1 MKLNELK
8 GQPGSHK
15 RSKRLGRGIGS
26 GKGKTS
32 GKGVKGQ
39 KARSGIAIHGF
50 EGGQMP
56 LHMRMPKR
64 GFNNIFAREFSI
76 VNIGDIQAAIDAGRL
91 KGDGVLNAETLNAAR
106 LTTKAKDGVRLLAR
120 GELKANLSFE
130 VAYASPG
137 AIAAVEKAGGK
148 VTVLGVKQKPVNKGR
163 IDKPAGKRQV
173 RRETSAKRRAE
184 RQSGRSGAAA

>member
-8 GQPGSHK
+8 GNAGSHK

-76 VNIGDIQAAIDAGRL
+76 VNVGDIQKALDAGRL
-91 KGDGVLNAETLNAAR
+91 QAGAVLNAEVLNAAG
-106 LTTKAKDGVRLLAR
+106 LTSKAKDGVRLLAR
-120 GELKANLSFE
+120 GELKANLSVE
-130 VAYASPG
+130 VAHAS
-137 AIAAVEKAGGK
+137 ASAVAAVEKAGGS
-148 VTVLGVKQKPVNKGR
+148 VTILGVKAKPANKGR
-163 IDKPAGKRQV
+163 VGKPAGKRQV
-173 RRETSAKRRAE
+173 RREESARKRAE
-184 RQSGRSGAAA
+184 RRGAAA

>member
-1 MKLNELK
+1 MNLNELS

-56 LHMRMPKR
+56 LHMRRPKR
-64 GFNNIFAREFSI
+64 GFNNIFARSFSI
-76 VNIGDIQAAIDAGRL
+76 VNVGDVQKALDNGKLEAGKPVDHAA
-91 KGDGVLNAETLNAAR
+91 LNAAG
-106 LTTKAKDGVRLLAR
+106 LTSKAKDGVRLLAR

-130 VAYASPG
+130 VAHASQS
-137 AIAAVEKAGGK
+137 AIEAVEKAGGSVK
-148 VTVLGVKQKPVNKGR
+148 VLGVRATPANKGR
-163 IDKPAGKRQV
+163 AGKPAGKRQQ
-173 RRETSAKRRAE
+173 RRETSAKKRAE
-184 RQSGRSGAAA
+184 RRGAVA

>member
-1 MKLNELK
+1 MKLNELA
-8 GQPGSHK
+8 GRPGSHK

-64 GFNNIFAREFSI
+64 GFNNIFARAFSI
-76 VNIGDIQAAIDAGRL
+76 VNLGDVQKALDTGKLKAGEP
-91 KGDGVLNAETLNAAR
+91 VTHETLNAAG
-106 LTTKAKDGVRLLAR
+106 LTSKAKDGVRLLAR
-120 GELKANLSFE
+120 GELKTNLSFE
-130 VAYASPG
+130 VAHASES
-137 AIAAVEKAGGK
+137 AVEAVRKAGGSVK
-148 VTVLGVKQKPVNKGR
+148 VLGVKQKAVNKGR
-163 IDKPAGKRQV
+163 EGKPAGKRQQ
-173 RRETSAKRRAE
+173 RRETSEKKRAE
-184 RQSGRSGAAA
+184 RRGAAA